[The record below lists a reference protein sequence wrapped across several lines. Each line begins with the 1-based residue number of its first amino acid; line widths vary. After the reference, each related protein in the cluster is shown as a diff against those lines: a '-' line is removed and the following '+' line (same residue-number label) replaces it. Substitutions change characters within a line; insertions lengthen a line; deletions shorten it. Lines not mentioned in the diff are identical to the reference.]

1 LLSHR
6 HSATPISK
14 PRRLLIAPHSLG
26 QARERGTEAPLP
38 FRATPDTLQTALHD
52 STEPA
57 GARSGSSA
65 EYTPG
70 RARRQLRVPAQWLNG
85 FCNDWLLWGYKRTFS
100 PFHRGVV
107 TAYALEVGAAGQ
119 GDNRDPSF
127 SAFEAVR
134 YPIHETLPIFFTHN
148 SEL

>member
-1 LLSHR
+1 M
-6 HSATPISK
+6 ACAGPE
-14 PRRLLIAPHSLG
+14 PHSPFVRHLTPCK
-26 QARERGTEAPLP
+26 QPCMTLTSPLV
-38 FRATPDTLQTALHD
+38 RDPDRV
-52 STEPA
+52 PNI
-57 GARSGSSA
+57 
-65 EYTPG
+65 P

-107 TAYALEVGAAGQ
+107 TTYALEVGAAGQ

-134 YPIHETLPIFFTHN
+134 YPIHETLPIFFHP
-148 SEL
+148 